1 MANGGHTSGD
11 AVVGVTVAFTIL
23 AVISTCMR
31 LYTRIFM
38 SQMGGV
44 DDFFIAASTVSLH
57 RPLYRKHFSILTRFA
72 VPRSSVD
79 RVDVPRRFV
88 VNTSHAPRTD
98 DLTTNSQI
106 RHGTTSR
113 KPYNTRQHVAEYM
126 VLGLSLALLP
136 FTLFREDGH
145 LVPVSSHLPATNVP
159 QTQLRTHGIHHRL
172 LLLDHFQRH
181 ILLLS
186 GQLFLDAGHRP
197 RSRWKMLEP
206 TGRLVRYHDRST
218 LQVHH

>member
-44 DDFFIAASTVSLH
+44 DDFFIAASTVSLQH
-57 RPLYRKHFSILTRFA
+57 SPCREHYSLLTQFA

-79 RVDVPRRFV
+79 RFDVPRRFV
-88 VNTSHAPRTD
+88 VNTSQAPRTY

-106 RHGTTSR
+106 RHGTTPR
-113 KPYNTRQHVAEYM
+113 KSYNSRQHVAKYM
-126 VLGLSLALLP
+126 VLGLPLAILP
-136 FTLFREDGH
+136 FTLFRQAGY
-145 LVPVSSHLPATNVP
+145 LVPISSHLPATNVP

-181 ILLLS
+181 ILLLP

-206 TGRLVRYHDRST
+206 TGRLVRDHDRST
-218 LQVHH
+218 PQVHH